1 MRGEHEQGGF
11 FWISINLGLGLELVL
26 GLELGIEL
34 GLSTYIRGIRVKS
47 NELKKQGRMCWYFK
61 TFI

>member
-1 MRGEHEQGGF
+1 M
-11 FWISINLGLGLELVL
+11 LGLELVL

-47 NELKKQGRMCWYFK
+47 NELKKQGRQTYIK
-61 TFI
+61 YVRRILPLTGP